1 MYLHL
6 VFHCLTY
13 SSSLICLSEGTLK
26 WSIYF
31 PIGQQTLNLVTV
43 CCKLLKV
50 RLLPDWAISSTDET
64 SKVSGDI
71 VLFYV
76 ANIIKILLNVTMN
89 EQLH

>member
-13 SSSLICLSEGTLK
+13 SSSLICLSEGTQK

-50 RLLPDWAISSTDET
+50 RLLPATDEA

-71 VLFYV
+71 V
-76 ANIIKILLNVTMN
+76 LNVTMN